1 MSLRTLARPQY
12 SARHY
17 LLAGA
22 AVVAVVS
29 TVAASSGVTASAS
42 AQGPA
47 GPAGGR
53 GRWVASFTAS
63 PVAAGTLERV

>member
-1 MSLRTLARPQY
+1 MSLRTLARRPY

-22 AVVAVVS
+22 AVVAVAS

-47 GPAGGR
+47 GGARAMGSLVHGQPGR
-53 GRWVASFTAS
+53 RGHT
-63 PVAAGTLERV
+63 ERV